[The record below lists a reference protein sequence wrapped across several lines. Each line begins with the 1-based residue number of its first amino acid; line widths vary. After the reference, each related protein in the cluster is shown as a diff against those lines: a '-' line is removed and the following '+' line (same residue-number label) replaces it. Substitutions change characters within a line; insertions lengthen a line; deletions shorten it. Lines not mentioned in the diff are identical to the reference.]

1 MGLTDGSTS
10 GRAAPAAPFAGD
22 ALTLPLEGERRDYEG
37 QDLDPADVAADP
49 IKQVRAWLRAAREAG
64 IFEPE
69 AMTLSTVG
77 EDGRPS
83 SRYVL
88 LRGLDERGLSFF
100 TNYESA
106 KGRALA
112 RHPYAALTFG
122 WLVLHRA
129 VRVEGEVEKLPPE
142 ESDAYFATRPRGA
155 QLGAWASP
163 QSAVIGGRDEL
174 DRALAE
180 AEARFDGVEVP
191 RPAHWGGFLV
201 RPDRVE
207 LWQGRL
213 NRLHDRLRYVR
224 DGDRWRIE
232 RLAP

>member
-1 MGLTDGSTS
+1 
-10 GRAAPAAPFAGD
+10 
-22 ALTLPLEGERRDYEG
+22 
-37 QDLDPADVAADP
+37 
-49 IKQVRAWLRAAREAG
+49 
-64 IFEPE
+64 
-69 AMTLSTVG
+69 
-77 EDGRPS
+77 
-83 SRYVL
+83 VL
-88 LRGLDERGLSFF
+88 LRGLDERGFSFF

-112 RHPYAALTFG
+112 QRPYAALTFG

-129 VRVEGEVEKLPPE
+129 VRVEGEVERLPSE

-180 AEARFDGVEVP
+180 AEARFEGVEVP

-224 DGDRWRIE
+224 DGDGWRIE